1 MATGAFMV
9 APYIQLC
16 DATGAPL
23 SGGLVY
29 TYAAGTSVWQKVYTD
44 SALLVE
50 HPQPIQLDSAG
61 RFAGYAQTLAY
72 KIVVKKSDGSSW
84 WTQDDYYL
92 PSPVSASTLTVP
104 DWMTAL
110 IW

>member
-1 MATGAFMV
+1 MATGAFLV
-9 APYIQLC
+9 PPYIQLS
-16 DATGAPL
+16 DAVGAPL

-29 TYAAGTSVWQKVYTD
+29 FYAAGTSTWLKVYTD
-44 SALLVE
+44 SALLIE
-50 HPQPIQLDSAG
+50 HPQPVQLDSAG
-61 RFAGYAQTLAY
+61 RFAGFAQPLAY

-84 WTQDDYYL
+84 WTQDNYYL
-92 PSPVSASTLTVP
+92 PSPTTASTLTIP